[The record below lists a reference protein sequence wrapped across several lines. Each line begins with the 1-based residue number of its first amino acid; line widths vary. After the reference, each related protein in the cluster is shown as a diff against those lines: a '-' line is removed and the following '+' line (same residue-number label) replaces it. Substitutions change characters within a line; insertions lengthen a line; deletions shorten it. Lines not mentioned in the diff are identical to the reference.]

1 MPERGVSPVVGVV
14 CLVGITAVLA
24 GVVTVS
30 VLGGVAGGV
39 APIGPTA
46 GTEGP
51 SVAGSGAGTGTGTG
65 TGVRTGASF
74 SVTAD
79 AAGDVTLVHRGGN
92 SLDPAEIGLYV
103 RIGGEPLERQPPVPF
118 FSAQGFESAPTGAF
132 NSATTG
138 EWSAGEAASF
148 RIAGTNDPTL
158 RSGETVSVRVSVG
171 GQSVAVVETTV

>member
-39 APIGPTA
+39 APVGPTT
-46 GTEGP
+46 GTEGSP
-51 SVAGSGAGTGTGTG
+51 VTGAGTGTGTG

-92 SLDPAEIGLYV
+92 SLDPAEIALYV

-118 FSAQGFESAPTGAF
+118 FSARGFESAPTGAF

-158 RSGETVSVRVSVG
+158 RSGATVSVRVSVAG
-171 GQSVAVVETTV
+171 RSVAAVETTV